1 MNEQTTK
8 KLDRNLIKTI
18 ESGQVILITGKRGSG
33 KSGLLYSILE
43 NSQKEN
49 SYIVGIA
56 KEYHHLLP
64 DTIKP
69 LPISIDT
76 LNNLP
81 SHATIGIDEGGN
93 LFPSR
98 ESFKPMNKLIS
109 KLLMNARKSDQFL
122 VFATHT
128 MRAFDVSVVL
138 NCDALLFK
146 EPSLLHSKLER
157 AEILKIVQEAKRA
170 FDNILP
176 SERVKHAY
184 LVSQDYEGMLEVELP
199 SFWTEELSH
208 AVASVPKVYNDE
220 TIYRIGGKEMG
231 RRKVKEK
238 KVEEVEEMVDE
249 VTTTKKLPEVSG
261 TAAERINAMIR
272 DGMRIVPNYYASRG
286 DSIIE
291 LVCPKELADDIEAM
305 IYEYKTDPKAP
316 DVMAQEPSFV
326 ETRPD
331 FADGMVAFQLCL
343 DDPRN
348 LLSSGYSIK
357 SMIKELKEKPVLIT
371 ISTTIREKLIT

>member
-1 MNEQTTK
+1 MQTTK
-8 KLDRNLIKTI
+8 KLDRNLVKTI
-18 ESGQVILITGKRGSG
+18 ENGQVILITGKRGSG

-49 SYIVGIA
+49 SYIIGIA

-64 DTIKP
+64 DSITP
-69 LPISIDT
+69 LPTSIDT

-81 SHATIGIDEGGN
+81 SHATIAVDEGAW

-109 KLLMNARKSDQFL
+109 KLLTNARKMDQFL

-170 FDNILP
+170 FDKILP
-176 SERVKHAY
+176 PERVKHAY

-208 AVASVPKVYNDE
+208 AVASVID
-220 TIYRIGGKEMG
+220 T
-231 RRKVKEK
+231 
-238 KVEEVEEMVDE
+238 EVAE
-249 VTTTKKLPEVSG
+249 TKKAKEQEEQEKYSYLIGEKVCIENEKG
-261 TAAERINAMIR
+261 
-272 DGMRIVPNYYASRG
+272 IVVVT
-286 DSIIE
+286 I
-291 LVCPKELADDIEAM
+291 KEEA
-305 IYEYKTDPKAP
+305 
-316 DVMAQEPSFV
+316 FV
-326 ETRPD
+326 EFGNGNYKWYPIT
-331 FADGMVAFQLCL
+331 
-343 DDPRN
+343 
-348 LLSSGYSIK
+348 
-357 SMIKELKEKPVLIT
+357 ELEKTFI
-371 ISTTIREKLIT
+371 

>member
-1 MNEQTTK
+1 M
-8 KLDRNLIKTI
+8 

-33 KSGLLYSILE
+33 KSGLLYNILE
-43 NSQKEN
+43 NSQKES
-49 SYIVGIA
+49 SYIIGIA
-56 KEYHHLLP
+56 KDYHHLLP
-64 DTIKP
+64 DSIKP
-69 LPISIDT
+69 LPTSIDT

-81 SHATIGIDEGGN
+81 PHATIAVDEGAW

-109 KLLMNARKSDQFL
+109 KLLTNARKLDQFL

-170 FDNILP
+170 FDKILP

-208 AVASVPKVYNDE
+208 AVASTVNNEVAE
-220 TIYRIGGKEMG
+220 TK
-231 RRKVKEK
+231 KAKEK
-238 KVEEVEEMVDE
+238 QEEQEKYSHLIGEEVCTEDE
-249 VTTTKKLPEVSG
+249 KGIIVVT
-261 TAAERINAMIR
+261 
-272 DGMRIVPNYYASRG
+272 
-286 DSIIE
+286 
-291 LVCPKELADDIEAM
+291 
-305 IYEYKTDPKAP
+305 
-316 DVMAQEPSFV
+316 
-326 ETRPD
+326 
-331 FADGMVAFQLCL
+331 
-343 DDPRN
+343 
-348 LLSSGYSIK
+348 
-357 SMIKELKEKPVLIT
+357 IKEEVFVKFENGSYKWYPIAELELKNKEEESLETLP
-371 ISTTIREKLIT
+371 